1 MILLPSEADLWF
13 DSAEERGRLP
23 RKHRTRDNMNR
34 TGPAK
39 FLIGDNILR
48 DVVVVDSRQRRSFV
62 ESGHGEM
69 IVSVGMKKE
78 EALLVGFG

>member
-1 MILLPSEADLWF
+1 
-13 DSAEERGRLP
+13 
-23 RKHRTRDNMNR
+23 MNR